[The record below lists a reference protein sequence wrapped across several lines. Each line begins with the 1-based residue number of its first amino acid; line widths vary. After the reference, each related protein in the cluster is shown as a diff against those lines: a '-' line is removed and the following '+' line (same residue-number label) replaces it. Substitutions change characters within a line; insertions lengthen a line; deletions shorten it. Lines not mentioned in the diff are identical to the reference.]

1 MSQNDFNLANQGFP
15 SMRSDMNSALQALA
29 SNSSGATAPSTTYAY
44 QYWYDTTTN
53 ILKMRNAAN
62 SAWINIFTFD
72 QGAGTWSANAGNL
85 TVGGSQVFYRGNI
98 LAAVSQTSGVP
109 TGGIIERGVGSPSSR
124 GEYVRYADGTLI
136 CTVSNAGTQ
145 DTTAIQGSMF
155 RSSVTTAWTF
165 PAAFSTAPIVSGA
178 AATSIRL
185 LAIGTVTT
193 TDVVFRHY
201 NAISS
206 TDATVETRLMAVGR
220 WF

>member
-29 SNSSGATAPSTTYAY
+29 TNSSGATAPSTTYAY

-53 ILKMRNAAN
+53 ILKVRNAAN

-98 LAAVSQTSGVP
+98 LATVTQSAGVP

-124 GEYVRYADGTLI
+124 GEYIRYADGTQI
-136 CTVSNAGTQ
+136 CVIYSAGTQ
-145 DTTAIQGSMF
+145 DVNSATGNIF
-155 RSSVTTAWTF
+155 RSSTTTTWTF
-165 PAAFSTAPIVSGA
+165 PAAFSVAPVVTA
-178 AATSIRL
+178 AAESTVRWAAVSSPSTTS
-185 LAIGTVTT
+185 V
-193 TDVVFRHY
+193 DFRQFSAAASAS
-201 NAISS
+201 NL
-206 TDATVETRLMAVGR
+206 DTRLVAVGR

>member
-44 QYWYDTTTN
+44 QFWYDTTTN
-53 ILKMRNAAN
+53 ILKVRNAAN
-62 SAWINIFTFD
+62 SAWINIFTFNL
-72 QGAGTWSANAGNL
+72 GAGTWSANAGNL

-98 LAAVSQTSGVP
+98 LDAVSQTSGVP

-136 CTVSNAGTQ
+136 CTVSTAGTQ
-145 DTTAIQGSMF
+145 DTTQATGSMF
-155 RSSVTTAWTF
+155 RSSVTTTWTF
-165 PAAFSTAPIVSGA
+165 PAAFSTAPVVSGA
-178 AATSIRL
+178 TGTSVRL
-185 LAIGTVTT
+185 LSIGTVTT

-201 NAISS
+201 NAVTSS
-206 TDATVETRLMAVGR
+206 DATVDTRLMAVGR